1 MLCNFAQVNWD
12 DLKHLVALSRAGS
25 LSAAARRLGAE
36 HTTVARRIASLEE
49 ELSVRI
55 FERLPRGY
63 VLTPEGEKIAKIARR
78 IEDDVFSIERLAHG
92 RQSSLEGV
100 VRISAPPTFASH
112 FLAQRLAPLR
122 AKHPGIDLELVGD
135 SRAVSLS
142 RREAD
147 IAVRLV
153 RPQAAS
159 IISRRL
165 GTMAFGLYG
174 ERTYVERSAEQDWE
188 FAGYDDSLD
197 HVPQQQWLLDFA
209 GSRRL
214 AFRGNQL
221 SAIYQAAL
229 AGIGMAVLPR
239 FLGDQDSRLTLVATN
254 SPPKARGLW
263 LLVHPDLQRSPRFR
277 AVIDHIVAVTGA
289 ARRILDPDGSSV
301 PGDSPVGET

>member
-1 MLCNFAQVNWD
+1 MDWD

-36 HTTVARRIASLEE
+36 HTTVARRIASLEAD
-49 ELSVRI
+49 LSTRI

-63 VLTPEGEKIAKIARR
+63 VLTPEGEKIAEIAQR

-92 RQSSLEGV
+92 RQSSLEGI

-112 FLAQRLAPLR
+112 FLAERLAPIRL
-122 AKHPGIDLELVGD
+122 KHPGITLELVGD

-159 IISRRL
+159 IISRRI

-174 ERTYVERSAEQDWE
+174 AQSYLARSSEQDWE
-188 FAGYDDSLD
+188 FVGYDDSLD

-214 AFRGNQL
+214 GFRCNQL
-221 SAIYQAAL
+221 STIYQAAR
-229 AGIGMAVLPR
+229 AGIGLAVLPR
-239 FLGDQDSRLTLVATN
+239 FLGDGDSRLTLVATN
-254 SPPKARGLW
+254 PPPKARDLW

-277 AVIDHIVAVTGA
+277 AVINHIVAVTGA
-289 ARRILDPDGSSV
+289 ARMILDPAGPAVDDENG
-301 PGDSPVGET
+301 PGRETR